1 MPWTEITR
9 PHFERRCPR
18 YASDLTDEE
27 WALDQPMMPALNR
40 IGRPRK
46 TDLREIVNALLYM
59 ASSGGAWRL
68 LPKDFPP
75 FSTVQKYFY
84 RWREDGLLRTISN
97 TLVMAAREREG
108 REASPTAGVID
119 SQSGKTTES
128 GGIRGFDAGKKVKG
142 RKRHIVVD
150 TLGLLVGLV
159 VHAADVQDRDGAP
172 DFLKTIL
179 KRWPWLRHVF
189 ADGGYAGPKLKGAMQ
204 KVGKFTLEII
214 KRTDAIKGF
223 EVLPRRW
230 VVERTFAWLG
240 RCRRLAKD
248 FERTIASAEA
258 WVYIAHIRLLTRR
271 LARP

>member
-9 PHFERRCPR
+9 PHYERRCRR
-18 YASDLTDEE
+18 YASDLTDAE
-27 WALDQPMMPALNR
+27 WALIEPMMPAPNR

-46 TDLREIVNALLYM
+46 TDLREVVNALLYL
-59 ASSGGAWRL
+59 ASAGCAWRL

-75 FSTVQKYFY
+75 FSTVQKYFW
-84 RWREDGLLRTISN
+84 RWRDEGLLRTISN
-97 TLVMAAREREG
+97 TLVMAAREAEG

-119 SQSGKTTES
+119 SQSVKTTES

-142 RKRHIVVD
+142 RKRHIIVD
-150 TLGLLVGLV
+150 TTGLIVGLV
-159 VHAADVQDRDGAP
+159 VHAADIQDRDGAP
-172 DFLKTIL
+172 AVLESIL

-189 ADGGYAGPKLKGAMQ
+189 ADGGYAGPKLRRALQ
-204 KVGKFTLEII
+204 KVGKFTLEIV
-214 KRTDAIKGF
+214 RRSDTAKGF

-258 WVYIAHIRLLTRR
+258 WVFIAHIRMLTRR
-271 LARP
+271 LARA